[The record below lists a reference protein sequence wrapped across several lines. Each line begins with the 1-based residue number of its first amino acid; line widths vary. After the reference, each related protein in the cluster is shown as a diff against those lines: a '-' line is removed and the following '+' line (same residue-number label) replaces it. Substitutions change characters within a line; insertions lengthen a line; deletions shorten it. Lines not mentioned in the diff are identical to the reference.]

1 MKVKYAAV
9 GTLMLVLLAVIAFR
23 FDFVQL
29 PSTSQKPTETILPT
43 TTALQ
48 VMHTPTP
55 VGPMETPTL
64 VPQSLELNSDVS
76 LVKSDALAVLEE
88 GEYSPKN
95 TEHYI
100 PSKNNWQI
108 LFRVQESG
116 ALEFT
121 VNNGTVAVVPSVN
134 YSPAIYAPD
143 SSWSG
148 KVEFVGSKLSLWLE
162 HENEKE
168 FFDFKI
174 NEKGNFE
181 LVSN

>member
-1 MKVKYAAV
+1 MKIKYAV
-9 GTLMLVLLAVIAFR
+9 VLLILVLLGVAAIR
-23 FDFVQL
+23 FDVIQIANTDQN
-29 PSTSQKPTETILPT
+29 SAENILPT
-43 TTALQ
+43 TTAQ
-48 VMHTPTP
+48 VTHTPAPVEPTETPTP
-55 VGPMETPTL
+55 APE
-64 VPQSLELNSDVS
+64 SLELNSDVS
-76 LVKSDALAVLEE
+76 LVKSDALAVLKE

-108 LFRVQESG
+108 LFRIQKSG

-121 VNNGTVAVVPSVN
+121 VNNGNVAVVPSVN

-143 SSWSG
+143 NSWVG

-181 LVSN
+181 LVSD